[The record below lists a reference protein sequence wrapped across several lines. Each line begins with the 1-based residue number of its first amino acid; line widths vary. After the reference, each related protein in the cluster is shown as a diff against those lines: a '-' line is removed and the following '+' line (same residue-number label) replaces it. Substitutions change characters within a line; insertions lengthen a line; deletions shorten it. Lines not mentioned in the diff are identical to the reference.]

1 MAINTDDR
9 LTFRVDG
16 LKWGCAKHRID
27 QLYKLC
33 VCRTKE
39 SLEAIYIQWFRFTS
53 LHVKKDETKN
63 VVEKTDILRL
73 AKVALDFHVIV
84 VNCTK
89 LEEEKVQNAKDE
101 FFAQNCIDQMDEERK
116 IQITIICML

>member
-1 MAINTDDR
+1 M
-9 LTFRVDG
+9 
-16 LKWGCAKHRID
+16 
-27 QLYKLC
+27 
-33 VCRTKE
+33 
-39 SLEAIYIQWFRFTS
+39 
-53 LHVKKDETKN
+53 KKDETKN

-101 FFAQNCIDQMDEERK
+101 FFSQNCIDQMDEERK